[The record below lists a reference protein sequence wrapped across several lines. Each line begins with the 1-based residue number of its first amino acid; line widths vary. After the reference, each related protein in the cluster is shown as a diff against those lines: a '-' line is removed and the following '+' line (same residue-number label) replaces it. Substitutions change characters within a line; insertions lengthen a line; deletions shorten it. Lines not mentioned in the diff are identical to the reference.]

1 MIHKPQISILIVNWL
16 VKKLVL
22 VNDVLLDYG
31 IRWMV
36 ILVSNLSVYKELTLR
51 GNIYF
56 VIYYVEI
63 DIYPFYIISL
73 NILDKTFLFFLI
85 F

>member
-1 MIHKPQISILIVNWL
+1 
-16 VKKLVL
+16 
-22 VNDVLLDYG
+22 
-31 IRWMV
+31 MV
-36 ILVSNLSVYKELTLR
+36 ILVSNLSVYKELILR